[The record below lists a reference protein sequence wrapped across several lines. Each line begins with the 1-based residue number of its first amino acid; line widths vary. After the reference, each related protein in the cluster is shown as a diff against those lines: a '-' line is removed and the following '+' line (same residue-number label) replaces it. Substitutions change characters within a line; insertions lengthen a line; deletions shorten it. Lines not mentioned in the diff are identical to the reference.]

1 MIMDVTAQKILLAGL
16 LHDIGKFYQ
25 RADDVLFN
33 GNLKNQ
39 NNEVGEV
46 SFKIAQLI
54 CPPNDNGRFGY
65 QHVVWSSQ
73 FFENKAIREVLEKV
87 PGIKDNVWKDD
98 TKDSVVN
105 LSCNHHLPDSR
116 LQQLIQLA
124 DWWSAGIDRTQPGTF
139 EIDQKPD
146 ESIKWGKGRYK
157 KIPLYSIFNKLKGGN
172 YQTGFKLNPLSIED
186 KNHLF
191 PGQVTSD
198 QDGISQQQ
206 YRELWNAF
214 VKEFVQLPTDSFNG
228 FIDSLTFL
236 LKKYTWCIPSNTTD
250 MSDVSLFEHLKTT
263 AAFGHCLYRYFHET
277 TPELLSTDKSDEKL
291 TIGNDVFPV
300 LLVGGDISG
309 IQKFIYNI
317 ASSKASKSLKGRS
330 FYLQLLTDS
339 ILQQILN
346 HPSVQVNHTH
356 VVYASGGKFY
366 LLLPNTKDVLEALNS
381 VTNNV
386 QNELWKDHRG
396 TISFNTAYVPF
407 AYRSRK
413 TAEKKW
419 ESFVEMNCENGT
431 FKSNIGG
438 LWKQLA
444 DRLTIKKN
452 KPFESIIAQHF
463 DKLFNEKSDELKSGG
478 MVKTC
483 AVTGSELKE
492 GEYKKLDDEIYVTN
506 AVFEQTELGQA
517 LKDVDYLITFQ
528 QLDQEP
534 VYLNNRAHAKIKV
547 ANVNHY
553 LFDKVEL
560 AKDEADFRKISSAD
574 VSAVYRINST
584 DFIIPLKGKATSY
597 GFKFYGG
604 NEQACFR
611 NEKGDILTYHS
622 NSIQKKAEKTFE
634 QLTQTRPKDTNS
646 ETYLG
651 VLRMDVDNLG
661 DIFVNGL
668 PDAAKSFA
676 AFATLSFQ
684 LDLFF
689 SGYLNTIRNDVKF
702 RDWVNVLY
710 AGGDDVFAIG
720 RWDKLI
726 EFAHNVRMDF
736 DAFTGRNDITLSAGL
751 AIVNNKFPI
760 AKAADLAE
768 EAEKEAKNHNLG
780 EIKNKNA
787 FCFLGETVSWHDEFN
802 VVTSWKNKLI
812 EMIHHFNMP
821 KSLLHR
827 MMLYGQMNKE
837 NMKYRE
843 IAPEKVNLSF
853 KWNAAYNLKRFSE
866 RQKTKEVRAFI
877 NDLQTELFIGNEYQF
892 NLIVMAARWAEL
904 ELKVINL

>member
-1 MIMDVTAQKILLAGL
+1 MDVIAQKILLAGL

-25 RADDVLFN
+25 RADDLLFN
-33 GNLKNQ
+33 GNIKNQ

-46 SFKIAQLI
+46 SFNLAQSI

-65 QHVVWSSQ
+65 QHVVWTSQ

-87 PGIKDNVWKDD
+87 PGLKDNVWKDN
-98 TKDSVVN
+98 TQDSVVN
-105 LSCNHHLPDSR
+105 LACNHHLPGSR
-116 LQQLIQLA
+116 LQQLIQFA

-139 EIDQKPD
+139 EVDQKPD

-157 KIPLYSIFNKLKGGN
+157 KIPLYSIFNKMKGGN
-172 YQTGFKLNPLSIED
+172 FQAGFKLNPLSIDD
-186 KNHLF
+186 KEHLF
-191 PGQVTSD
+191 PIQITGE
-198 QDGISQQQ
+198 QDGLNQRL
-206 YRELWNAF
+206 YRELWDAF

-236 LKKYTWCIPSNTTD
+236 LKKFTWCIPSNTSD

-263 AAFGHCLYRYFHET
+263 AAFGHCLYRYFNET
-277 TPELLSTDKSDEKL
+277 SPEILNSNKSDGKI
-291 TIGNDVFPV
+291 TPDNDVFPV
-300 LLVGGDISG
+300 ILVGGDISG

-330 FYLQLLTDS
+330 FYLQLLIDS
-339 ILQQILN
+339 ILQQILS
-346 HPSVQVNHTH
+346 HPMIQANQTH
-356 VVYASGGKFY
+356 IVYASGGKFY
-366 LLLPNTKDVLEALNS
+366 ALLPNTPAVVEALQS

-386 QNELWKDHRG
+386 QNELWKDHHG
-396 TISFNTAYVPF
+396 TIAFNTAYVPF

-431 FKSNIGG
+431 VESNTGG

-463 DKLFNEKSDELKSGG
+463 DKLFNEQSDELKSGG
-478 MVKTC
+478 LVKTC

-492 GEYKKLDDEIYVTN
+492 GEFKKLDDEIYVTN
-506 AVFEQTELGQA
+506 RVFEQTELGQA

-528 QLDQEP
+528 HLDQEP
-534 VYLNNRAHAKIKV
+534 AYLNNRAHAKIKV
-547 ANVNHY
+547 AKVNHY

-574 VSAVYRINST
+574 VSAVYRINNT

-611 NEKGDILTYHS
+611 NDKGEILTYQIKT
-622 NSIQKKAEKTFE
+622 IQKKAEKTFE

-661 DIFVNGL
+661 DIFINGL
-668 PDAAKSFA
+668 PDAGKSFA

-689 SGYLNTIRNDVKF
+689 SGYLNTLRNNIQF

-726 EFAHNVRMDF
+726 EFAHHVRVAF
-736 DAFTGRNDITLSAGL
+736 DEFTGRNDITLSAGL

-768 EAEKEAKNHNLG
+768 DAEKAAKNHAIN
-780 EIKNKNA
+780 EEKNKNA
-787 FCFLGETVSWHDEFN
+787 FCFLGETVSWHEEFSF
-802 VVTSWKNKLI
+802 VKSWKNKLI
-812 EMIHHFNMP
+812 EMILHFNMP
-821 KSLLHR
+821 KSILHR
-827 MMLYGQMNKE
+827 IMLYGQMNKA
-837 NMKYRE
+837 NIKNRE
-843 IAPEKVNLSF
+843 TAPEKVNMSF
-853 KWNAAYNLKRFSE
+853 KWNAAYNLKRFSD
-866 RQKTKEVRAFI
+866 RQKPNEIKAFI
-877 NDLQTELFIGNEYQF
+877 KDLQTELFIRNEYQF
-892 NLIVMAARWAEL
+892 NLIVLAARWAEL